1 MVFCINGLREF
12 FIIKGCGVGLLRVS
26 FILKV
31 VVNLLLILVLFF
43 KGLVYGLLIFINL
56 IINVLL
62 FKFILMFFKVFV

>member
-43 KGLVYGLLIFINL
+43 KGLV
-56 IINVLL
+56 
-62 FKFILMFFKVFV
+62 